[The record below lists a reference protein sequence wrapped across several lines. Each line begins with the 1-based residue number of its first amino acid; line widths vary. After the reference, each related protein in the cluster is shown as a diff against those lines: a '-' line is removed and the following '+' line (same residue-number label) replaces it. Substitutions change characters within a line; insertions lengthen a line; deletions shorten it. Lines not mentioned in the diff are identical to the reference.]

1 MSMKYNNSEMSGKY
15 RTFVP
20 NMETKIETTNTGGKV
35 LAYDGDELVGR
46 LEFSDAECK
55 ICKYKSLIISV
66 YTSNCRGTD
75 TMPRDGEGTENIQTS
90 ANEAAV
96 KNKIY
101 KHLQRRFSSSLYIH
115 IR

>member
-1 MSMKYNNSEMSGKY
+1 MKYNYSEISGKY

-66 YTSNCRGTD
+66 YTSNCRGD
-75 TMPRDGEGTENIQTS
+75 RYYADGRRRDGKYTNICKDVFPVLCIFTFV
-90 ANEAAV
+90 NTCF
-96 KNKIY
+96 Y
-101 KHLQRRFSSSLYIH
+101 RFLHSLKMV
-115 IR
+115 

>member
-1 MSMKYNNSEMSGKY
+1 MSL
-15 RTFVP
+15 FVGYFP
-20 NMETKIETTNTGGKV
+20 TQN
-35 LAYDGDELVGR
+35 LL
-46 LEFSDAECK
+46 SDAEVT

-66 YTSNCRGTD
+66 YSSNYGGTD
-75 TMPRDGEGTENIQTS
+75 TMPRDGGGTENIQES

>member
-1 MSMKYNNSEMSGKY
+1 MPPIKG
-15 RTFVP
+15 V
-20 NMETKIETTNTGGKV
+20 
-35 LAYDGDELVGR
+35 
-46 LEFSDAECK
+46 
-55 ICKYKSLIISV
+55 
-66 YTSNCRGTD
+66 D
-75 TMPRDGEGTENIQTS
+75 TMRRDGGGTENIQKS